1 MWTRAHLALLNAK
14 HTKTHTTIILKDLYV
29 SLKNDKRLNEQ

>member
-1 MWTRAHLALLNAK
+1 MDLSSFWHLLNEK
-14 HTKTHTTIILKDLYV
+14 NTKTHTTIILKDLDL